1 MLILFSVVWRSDPFG
16 RHSFF
21 RLQSSQI
28 ILLYEIPTCVY
39 FEYDVRSVL
48 LRLRLRVLIQ
58 LLPLV
63 RAPTREHEFGG

>member
-1 MLILFSVVWRSDPFG
+1 MLILFSVVWRNDPFG